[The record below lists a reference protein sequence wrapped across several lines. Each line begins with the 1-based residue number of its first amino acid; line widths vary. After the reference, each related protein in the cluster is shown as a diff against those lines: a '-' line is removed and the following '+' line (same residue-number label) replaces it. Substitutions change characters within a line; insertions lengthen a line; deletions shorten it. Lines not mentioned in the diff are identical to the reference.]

1 MNSLLFI
8 QYGDYREAYFNLSQG
23 GQQKYYAQKHSVDY
37 VSSLVNRYSQVKVIC
52 VAKYYEEEKLS
63 NGVIVE
69 GIDVRAGGFSA
80 VIKAIY
86 SMSPTY
92 IVLRTPSRAILN
104 YANRNS
110 IKILPIL
117 ADSFDNN
124 SIKQRIKNWL
134 LSRLLN
140 SNNINCIG
148 NHNLNASSSLTDI
161 GVNGEKVIPWDWP
174 HEKKPE
180 HFPEKTHASLPPKI
194 FYAGQ
199 ISKAKGV
206 LDLIDAVSILSV
218 DSPVILQIAGNDK
231 DSLVKKYLHDKPAE
245 KNTELLGM
253 LSQPEVLSR
262 MASADIV
269 VVPSRHEYPE
279 GLPMTIYE
287 GLLSRTPIIVSDHKM
302 FKNKVVDGESGL
314 IFKAGDPLS
323 LANKCQLLLS
333 NPDLYSQISKNSAAA
348 WHAMSIKVEWSELV
362 ERFLNN
368 EINASFLETNSILS
382 YSEPV
387 G

>member
-8 QYGDYREAYFNLSQG
+8 QYGDYREAYLNLSQG

-37 VSSLVNRYSQVKVIC
+37 VSSLVNRYSQVKVLC
-52 VAKYYEEEKLS
+52 LAKYYEEEKLS

-69 GIDVRAGGFSA
+69 GIDVRDGGFSA
-80 VIKAIY
+80 VIKAIS
-86 SMSPTY
+86 SMYPTY
-92 IVLRTPSRAILN
+92 IVLRTPSREILN

-148 NHNLNASSSLTDI
+148 NHNLNASSSLTAI
-161 GVNGEKVIPWDWP
+161 GIKAEKIIPWDWP

-180 HFPEKTHASLPPKI
+180 HFPEKTQASLTPKI

-206 LDLIDAVSILSV
+206 LDLIDAISILSV

-231 DSLVKKYLHDKPAE
+231 DFLVKKYLHGKPAE

-262 MASADIV
+262 MAAADIV

-314 IFKAGDPLS
+314 VFKAGDSTSLS
-323 LANKCQLLLS
+323 NKCRLLLS
-333 NPDLYSQISKNSAAA
+333 NPELYTEISKNSAAA
-348 WHAMSIKVEWSELV
+348 WHAMGIKVEWSELV

-368 EINASFLETNSILS
+368 EINTSFLENNSILS
-382 YSEPV
+382 YSYPV
-387 G
+387 D

>member
-1 MNSLLFI
+1 MDSLLFI

-37 VSSLVNRYSQVKVIC
+37 VSSLVNRYSQVKVLC

-69 GIDVRAGGFSA
+69 GIDVRDGGFSA
-80 VIKAIY
+80 VIKAIS
-86 SMSPTY
+86 SMYPTY
-92 IVLRTPSRAILN
+92 IVLRTPNREILN

-148 NHNLNASSSLTDI
+148 NHNLNASSSLTAI

-180 HFPEKTHASLPPKI
+180 HFLEKTQASLTPKI

-206 LDLIDAVSILSV
+206 LDLIDAISILCV

-231 DSLVKKYLHDKPAE
+231 DFLVRKYLHGKPAE

-323 LANKCQLLLS
+323 LSNKCQLLLS

-368 EINASFLETNSILS
+368 EINANFLENNSILS
-382 YSEPV
+382 YSESV
-387 G
+387 N